1 MSKLHLLYVSSEID
15 PFLSITKAS
24 EYLKKLPIKMQ
35 DMGMEIRILVPRFG
49 NINERKNRL
58 HEVVRLSGTS
68 ISVGDD
74 EKPLIIKV
82 ASMPSAKIQVY
93 FIDNEDFFQRK
104 SVFHDK
110 EGKFFE
116 DNDERAIFF
125 CKGAIETVRKL
136 GWAPDVVHCS
146 DWFTAF
152 LPLYLKTIYK
162 NDLLFKD
169 SKIIFSVF
177 NNDFEH
183 TFTEN
188 VAEKAQMP
196 EITEEML
203 KNIKTNDFTGFI
215 KLGMQYS
222 DKILKAEEDLS
233 EKINEVFNEFPEKT
247 IGFIESNVEFQQ
259 FFDFYTELATA

>member
-15 PFLSITKAS
+15 PFLSATKVAD
-24 EYLKKLPIKMQ
+24 YLKKLPIKMQ

-82 ASMPSAKIQVY
+82 ASMPTAKIQVY

-104 SVFHDK
+104 YVYYDK
-110 EGKFFE
+110 EGKFYD
-116 DNDERAIFF
+116 DNDERSIFF

-146 DWFTAF
+146 DWFTAV
-152 LPLYLKTIYK
+152 LPLYLRSTYK
-162 NDLLFKD
+162 NDPIF
-169 SKIIFSVF
+169 SNCKIIFSVF
-177 NNDFEH
+177 NEGFQHVFKE
-183 TFTEN
+183 E
-188 VAEKAQMP
+188 VADKAKMP

-203 KNIKTNDFTGFI
+203 KNIKSNDYLGFI
-215 KLGMQYS
+215 KIGMQYS
-222 DKILKAEEDLS
+222 DKILKAEEHMSANL
-233 EKINEVFNEFPEKT
+233 NELFNEFPEKT
-247 IGFIESNVEFQQ
+247 IEFIEGEDTIKQ
-259 FFDFYTELATA
+259 FYDLYISLVS

>member
-15 PFLSITKAS
+15 PFLSTTKVS

-110 EGKFFE
+110 EGNFFD

-125 CKGAIETVRKL
+125 CKGAIETVKKL
-136 GWAPDVVHCS
+136 GWAPDVVHCG

-162 NDLLFKD
+162 EDPLFKN
-169 SKIIFSVF
+169 SKIIYSVF
-177 NNDFEH
+177 NNDFNYKFKED
-183 TFTEN
+183 
-188 VAEKAQMP
+188 VAEKAKMP
-196 EITEEML
+196 EINDEML
-203 KNIKTNDFTGFI
+203 KSIKSNDFLGFI

-222 DKILKAEEDLS
+222 DKILKAEENLS
-233 EKINEVFNEFPEKT
+233 ENLNELFNEFPEKT
-247 IGFIESNVEFQQ
+247 IDFIESTTAFQQ
-259 FFDFYTELATA
+259 FFDFYTELAS

>member
-15 PFLSITKAS
+15 PFLSATKVS

-110 EGKFFE
+110 EGKFFD

-125 CKGAIETVRKL
+125 CKGAIETVKKL
-136 GWAPDVVHCS
+136 GWAPDVVHCG

-162 NDLLFKD
+162 NDPLFKD
-169 SKIIFSVF
+169 SKIVYSVF
-177 NNDFEH
+177 NNDFDYVFKED
-183 TFTEN
+183 
-188 VAEKAQMP
+188 VAQKAMMP

-203 KNIKTNDFTGFI
+203 KSIKSNDFLGFI

-222 DKILKAEEDLS
+222 DKILKSEENLS
-233 EKINEVFNEFPEKT
+233 ENLNNLFNEFPEKT
-247 IGFIESNVEFQQ
+247 VEFIESTTSFQQ
-259 FFDFYTELATA
+259 FFDFYTEMAS

>member
-15 PFLSITKAS
+15 PFLSATKVS
-24 EYLKKLPIKMQ
+24 DYLRKLPIKMQ

-104 SVFHDK
+104 YVFHDK
-110 EGKFFE
+110 DGKFYD

-125 CKGAIETVRKL
+125 CKGAIETVKKL

-146 DWFTAF
+146 DWFSAF
-152 LPLYLKTIYK
+152 LPLYLKTNFK
-162 NDLLFKD
+162 DDPLFKD
-169 SKIIFSVF
+169 SKIVYSVF
-177 NNDFEH
+177 NNDFNH
-183 TFTEN
+183 TFKED
-188 VAEKAQMP
+188 VLPKAIMP
-196 EITEEML
+196 GISEEML
-203 KNIKTNDFTGFI
+203 KNIKTNDFLGFI

-222 DKILKAEEDLS
+222 DKILKAEENLS
-233 EKINEVFNEFPEKT
+233 ENINELFNEFPEKT
-247 IGFIESNVEFQQ
+247 IGFIESTTSFQQ
-259 FFDFYTELATA
+259 FFDFYTELAS

>member
-15 PFLSITKAS
+15 PFLSATKVS

-35 DMGMEIRILVPRFG
+35 EMGMEIRILVPRFG

-82 ASMPSAKIQVY
+82 ASMPTAKIQVY

-110 EGKFFE
+110 EGKFFD

-136 GWAPDVVHCS
+136 GWSPDVVHCS

-162 NDLLFKD
+162 NDPLFSN
-169 SKIIFSVF
+169 SKIVYSVF
-177 NNDFEH
+177 NNDFGHVFKED
-183 TFTEN
+183 
-188 VAEKAQMP
+188 VAEKAKMP
-196 EITEEML
+196 EIDDEML
-203 KNIKTNDFTGFI
+203 KSIKSNDFLGFI
-215 KLGMQYS
+215 KIGMQYS
-222 DKILKAEEDLS
+222 DKILKAEENLS
-233 EKINEVFNEFPEKT
+233 ENLNELFNEFPEKT
-247 IGFIESNVEFQQ
+247 IEFMDSMAFQP
-259 FFDFYTELATA
+259 FFDFYTEMAS